1 MFKRII
7 HIAGL
12 ILTVG
17 FLIVTVSF
25 SSKEMKP
32 VTCENISVLFEEGQV
47 ILIDKSEIIRLVKKA
62 DKSIL
67 QKKLSQINSEIIE
80 KEVEKH
86 QTIEK
91 AEVFKVVTADSSKY
105 VGQLAI
111 KVKHRTPVI
120 RVMSGTNSYF
130 MDSKG
135 FRIPVSSKYAAN
147 VLVVSG
153 NVTEKYIKNEL
164 LPFIIY
170 LEKDKFWKA
179 QIEQIYVAAG
189 QELMLTPL
197 VGDHIIELG
206 TVVDYKKKLANLKGF
221 YEQVLAQNNWG
232 VYNKINVKFENQII
246 GTKN

>member
-7 HIAGL
+7 QIVGL
-12 ILTVG
+12 IITIG

-25 SSKEMKP
+25 SSKEVSP
-32 VTCENISVLFEEGQV
+32 VKCENISVLFEKDQV
-47 ILIDKSEIIRLVKKA
+47 ISIDKSEIIKLVKKA

-80 KEVEKH
+80 IEVEKH

-91 AEVFKVVTADSSKY
+91 AEVFKIVTIDSSNY
-105 VGQLAI
+105 VGQLAVKI
-111 KVKHRTPVI
+111 KHRTPII
-120 RVMSGTNSYF
+120 RVMAGTSSYF
-130 MDSKG
+130 MDSEG
-135 FRIPVSSKYAAN
+135 FRIPVSSRYAAN

-153 NVTEKYIKNEL
+153 RVDENYIKKEL
-164 LPFIIY
+164 MPFIKY
-170 LEKDKFWKA
+170 LEKDEFWKA
-179 QIEQIYVAAG
+179 QIEQIYVASG
-189 QELMLTPL
+189 HELILTPL
-197 VGDHIIELG
+197 VGDHVIEFG
-206 TVVDYKKKLANLKGF
+206 TVVDFKKKLVNIKGF